1 LILLPLVRRC
11 INMLER
17 GGIAMFRMTLAAIA
31 AVMLASAAGA
41 QTAPAGPAGCDTPES
56 HQLDFWVGKWEV
68 HPNGANKII
77 AHSLIEKK
85 YTGCAVRENWMPLGQ
100 ELKGGGGSLSSYDP
114 QGKKWRQTWVDSTG
128 ARADFAGSL
137 ADGVVSITGIWPGFN
152 GPGQDALVR
161 MNYQAQ
167 PDGQVRQWGEA
178 STDQG
183 KTWKPAFDFLYR
195 RIDEFPKF

>member
-1 LILLPLVRRC
+1 
-11 INMLER
+11 MLR
-17 GGIAMFRMTLAAIA
+17 ISLMALTAVVMAAG
-31 AVMLASAAGA
+31 ASAAP
-41 QTAPAGPAGCDTPES
+41 TAPAGCDTPQS

-68 HPNGANKII
+68 HPNGADTII
-77 AHSLIEKK
+77 AHSLIEKR
-85 YTGCAVRENWMPLGQ
+85 YSGCAIRENWMPLGK
-100 ELKGGGGSLSSYDP
+100 EETGGGGSLSSYDP
-114 QGKKWRQTWVDSTG
+114 QGKHWRQLWVDSTG
-128 ARADFAGSL
+128 ARADFTGGL
-137 ADGVVSITGIWPGFN
+137 ADGVMSITGIWPGFA

-161 MNYQAQ
+161 MNYQPQ